1 MSCLDSQFS
10 YDYEDMDE
18 LYLGVDFAFSDRVT
32 ADSSAFVDIGIKKDR
47 FGNIKKY
54 ILNIVWKKGMS
65 AIEQFD
71 YIKQL
76 HYSNKYNIIALE
88 ENSIK
93 SVSSE
98 VKNLG
103 LPIKMFWTG
112 TRDMKQNY
120 SSQNINKG
128 RSYSKENA
136 VERLAVEFE
145 NKIWVIP
152 YRNELEQRNADK
164 LISELT
170 SWTRS
175 EGKLIETGCHPDAP
189 IGMILVNE
197 VMNKGKYGIST

>member
-1 MSCLDSQFS
+1 
-10 YDYEDMDE
+10 
-18 LYLGVDFAFSDRVT
+18 
-32 ADSSAFVDIGIKKDR
+32 
-47 FGNIKKY
+47 
-54 ILNIVWKKGMS
+54 MS

-76 HYSNKYNIIALE
+76 HYLHNYNIIALE

-98 VKNLG
+98 VKGLG

-112 TRDMKQNY
+112 SRDMKQNY
-120 SSQNINKG
+120 SSQSINKG

-152 YRNELEQRNADK
+152 YRTDLEQRNADR
-164 LISELT
+164 LIGELT
-170 SWTRS
+170 TFARQD
-175 EGKLIETGCHPDAP
+175 GKLIELGAHADAP
-189 IGMILVNE
+189 IGLLLVNE
-197 VMNKGKYGIST
+197 TLNKSKYGFSI